1 MKRVGLVL
9 MLKFT
14 RDFSLGGKKQ
24 KLFFLLFFFV
34 VFLPLE
40 SVSLS
45 QKSSPLIAKVSV
57 RIDGQTNG
65 EDMEEL
71 IPLKEGEEFSLKKV
85 TNSIKQI
92 YRTGLFSD
100 VQVLKEG
107 EQEIQLTF
115 LLTRRYFIR
124 KIIFRGRQKVAR
136 KDLKESLLSLSE
148 GSFFSDEKVSKAV
161 GELKEALAKKGYF
174 QPEIEAFAERDF
186 KGPTVNVI
194 FEIRSAKRYIIKKI
208 AFSGEKILTEAGLKK
223 EIKIKEGDLYVPSA
237 LDEDLTRLKEFYG
250 SKGYQRTEIAVE
262 EVRFDETERG
272 AYLSLR
278 IIPHEKIEIVVEGAQ
293 VPLRLLEPIW
303 EPRIFEEWGLDEGAA
318 KIIAYLRKKGC
329 LFCSVTSSI
338 EKVDNEMRVV
348 YKVSPGE
355 KFRIKDVSF
364 EGLEYFTPE
373 ELKEELASEANV
385 PFSSWID
392 GEKLYGLPAEIEF
405 LYKTRGFPD
414 ARVTLNF
421 FPQGK
426 NVRAHF
432 FIEEGSQEKI
442 EKISFEGTNL
452 FNKDT
457 LLKQIGSFEGGF
469 FYQPNLQNDMERLGN
484 FYLNQGVRGTEIRAR
499 IERSEEG
506 LYSVFFSLKEGEKV
520 KIDRIVIA
528 GNIVT
533 KRRTIIREL
542 RVKVGEYAL
551 YERIRESKRRLEKL
565 GIFTEVKIYEIPIST
580 EKENLIISVREG
592 KRNYAGLG
600 VGLETRSERQTFALW
615 NNPVRLRGTAEFIKS
630 NVLGSASQ
638 LSLVGQF
645 SFKERRGVF
654 SWEQPYFFGLP
665 VQTYMNAWLERE
677 ERESFTFDRQGVS
690 LTAIKSVSKDLLFL
704 TTMRWA
710 RTNFVILL
718 IEESEVD
725 RQDRPFSATSISGSL
740 IWDRRD
746 EPFNPEKGSF
756 LSFVV
761 ERAFPLFKSESD
773 YLKSF
778 IKYKQFI
785 PFFPGIT
792 FSATSRLGLG
802 GGRKPIPVHE
812 RFFAGGSNSFRGE
825 RFDEL
830 GPKDPVSQK
839 PVGGE
844 ALFLLNF
851 ELTFPLISGIKDL
864 SGVLFYDKGNVF
876 EEMKH
881 FSMAALKDAVGAGIR
896 YRTPLGSVRLE
907 VGWNLDA
914 ENGETK
920 PLVFITIG
928 NVF

>member
-1 MKRVGLVL
+1 MKRVALVL
-9 MLKFT
+9 MLKFI
-14 RDFSLGGKKQ
+14 RDFSFGERKQ
-24 KLFFLLFFFV
+24 AQFFLLFFFI
-34 VFLPLE
+34 VFLPQE

-45 QKSSPLIAKVSV
+45 QKPSPLIAKVSV
-57 RIDGQTNG
+57 RIDGQPDG
-65 EDMEEL
+65 EYMGEL
-71 IPLKEGEEFSLKKV
+71 IPVKEGEEFSLKKI

-115 LLTRRYFIR
+115 LLTRRFFIR
-124 KIIFRGRQKVAR
+124 KIVFRGRQKVSH

-161 GELKEALAKKGYF
+161 GELKEALIKKGHF
-174 QPEIEAFAERDF
+174 QPEIETFVERDSRS
-186 KGPTVNVI
+186 PTVSVI

-208 AFSGEKILTEAGLKK
+208 AFSGEKILPEAELKK
-223 EIKIKEGDLYVPSA
+223 KMKIREGNIYVPSV
-237 LDEDLTRLKEFYG
+237 LDEDLIRLKEFYG
-250 SKGYQRTEIAVE
+250 SKGYKRTEIDVE
-262 EVRFDETERG
+262 EVRFNERERST
-272 AYLSLR
+272 YLSLR

-303 EPRIFEEWGLDEGAA
+303 EPRIFEEWGLAEGEA

-355 KFRIKDVSF
+355 KFKIKDVSF

-392 GEKLYGLPAEIEF
+392 GEKLFGLPAEIEF
-405 LYKTRGFPD
+405 LYKTRGYPD
-414 ARVTLNF
+414 TRVNLNF

-426 NVRAHF
+426 KVRARF
-432 FIEEGSQEKI
+432 FIEEGGQEKI

-452 FNKDT
+452 FNKET
-457 LLKQIGSFEGGF
+457 LLEQIGSFEGGF

-499 IERSEEG
+499 IERIGEN
-506 LYSVFFSLKEGEKV
+506 LFSVFFSLKEGKKV
-520 KIDRIVIA
+520 KIEGIVIA

-542 RVKVGEYAL
+542 KVKVGEYAH

-565 GIFTEVKIYEIPIST
+565 GIFTEVKIYEIPTSA

-600 VGLETRSERQTFALW
+600 VGLQTISERQTFALW
-615 NNPVRLRGTAEFIKS
+615 NNPVRVRGTAEFIKS
-630 NVLGSASQ
+630 NVLGSAAQ

-645 SFKERRGVF
+645 GFKEKRGVF

-665 VQTYMNAWLERE
+665 MQTYLNAWLERE

-704 TTMRWA
+704 TTLRWA
-710 RTNFVILL
+710 RTNFFILL
-718 IEESEVD
+718 VEESEVD
-725 RQDRPFSATSISGSL
+725 RQHRPFSATSISGSL

-746 EPFNPEKGSF
+746 ESFNPEKGSF
-756 LSFVV
+756 LSFVL
-761 ERAFPLFKSESD
+761 ERAFPLLKSESN

-785 PFFPGIT
+785 PVFSGVT

-802 GGRKPIPVHE
+802 GGRKPIPIHE
-812 RFFAGGSNSFRGE
+812 RFFAGGSNSFRGA
-825 RFDEL
+825 RFDKL

-851 ELTFPLISGIKDL
+851 ELTFPLIPAIKDL
-864 SGVLFYDKGNVF
+864 SGALFYDKGNVF
-876 EEMKH
+876 EKTTH
-881 FSMAALKDAVGAGIR
+881 FNLPALQDAVGIGIR
-896 YRTPLGSVRLE
+896 YRTPLGPVRLE
-907 VGWNLDA
+907 LGWNLDA
-914 ENGETK
+914 AKGERK

>member
-1 MKRVGLVL
+1 
-9 MLKFT
+9 MLKFI
-14 RDFSLGGKKQ
+14 RDFSSGERKQ
-24 KLFFLLFFFV
+24 ALFFLLFFFI
-34 VFLPLE
+34 VFLPKE

-45 QKSSPLIAKVSV
+45 QKSSSLIAKLSIW
-57 RIDGQTNG
+57 IDGQPDG
-65 EDMEEL
+65 ESMAEL
-71 IPLKEGEEFSLKKV
+71 IPVKEGEAFSLKKI

-107 EQEIQLTF
+107 EQEVQLTF
-115 LLTRRYFIR
+115 LLTRRPFIR
-124 KIIFRGRQKVAR
+124 KIIFRGRQKVSR

-148 GSFFSDEKVSKAV
+148 GSFFSDEKVNKAV
-161 GELKEALAKKGYF
+161 GELREALAKKGYF
-174 QPEIEAFAERDF
+174 QSEIEAFAERDSRS
-186 KGPTVNVI
+186 PTVSVI

-208 AFSGEKILTEAGLKK
+208 AFSGEKIIPEAELKK
-223 EIKIKEGDLYVPSA
+223 KMKIREGDVYAPSV
-237 LDEDLTRLKEFYG
+237 LDEELTRLKEFYG
-250 SKGYQRTEIAVE
+250 SKGYQRTEIDIE
-262 EVRFDETERG
+262 QVRFDERERST
-272 AYLSLR
+272 YLSLR
-278 IIPHEKIEIVVEGAQ
+278 IIPHEKIEIFVEGAQ

-303 EPRIFEEWGLDEGAA
+303 EPRIFEEWGLAEGEA
-318 KIIAYLRKKGC
+318 KIIAYLRKKGY

-355 KFRIKDVSF
+355 KFKIKDVSF
-364 EGLEYFTPE
+364 EGLEYFTTE
-373 ELKEELASEANV
+373 ELTEKLAAEANV

-392 GEKLYGLPAEIEF
+392 GEKLFGLPAEIVF

-414 ARVTLNF
+414 ARVNLNF

-426 NVRAHF
+426 EVRAHF
-432 FIEEGSQEKI
+432 FIEERGQEKI

-452 FNKDT
+452 FNKDV

-469 FYQPNLQNDMERLGN
+469 FYQPNLQNDMERLGS

-499 IERSEEG
+499 IEPIGES
-506 LYSVFFSLKEGEKV
+506 LFSVFFSLKEGKKV
-520 KIDRIVIA
+520 KIDRIVII

-533 KRRTIIREL
+533 KRLTIIREL

-565 GIFTEVKIYEIPIST
+565 GVFTEVKIDEIPIST

-600 VGLETRSERQTFALW
+600 VGLEARSERQTFALW
-615 NNPVRLRGTAEFIKS
+615 NNPVRIRGTAEFIKS
-630 NVLGSASQ
+630 NVLGSAAQ
-638 LSLVGQF
+638 LSVIGQF
-645 SFKERRGVF
+645 SFKEKRGVF
-654 SWEQPYFFGLP
+654 SWKQPYFFGLP
-665 VQTYMNAWLERE
+665 MQTYMNAWLERE

-690 LTAIKSVSKDLLFL
+690 LTAIKSVSKNFLFL

-718 IEESEVD
+718 VEESEVN
-725 RQDRPFSATSISGSL
+725 RQLRPFSATSISASF

-761 ERAFPLFKSESD
+761 ERAFPLLKCESD

-778 IKYKQFI
+778 IKYKHFI
-785 PFFPGIT
+785 PVFSGVT
-792 FSATSRLGLG
+792 FSAASRLGLG
-802 GGRKPIPVHE
+802 GGRKPIPIHE
-812 RFFAGGSNSFRGE
+812 RFFAGGSNSFRGA

-851 ELTFPLISGIKDL
+851 ELTFPLIPAIKDL
-864 SGVLFYDKGNVF
+864 SGALFYDKGNVF
-876 EEMKH
+876 EKTTH
-881 FSMAALKDAVGAGIR
+881 FNLTALQDAVGIGIR
-896 YRTPLGSVRLE
+896 YRTPLGPVRLE
-907 VGWNLDA
+907 LGWNLDA
-914 ENGETK
+914 AKGERK

>member
-1 MKRVGLVL
+1 
-9 MLKFT
+9 MLKFI
-14 RDFSLGGKKQ
+14 RDFSFGERKQ
-24 KLFFLLFFFV
+24 ALFFLLFFFI
-34 VFLPLE
+34 VFLPQE

-57 RIDGQTNG
+57 RIDGQPDG
-65 EDMEEL
+65 EDMAQL
-71 IPLKEGEEFSLKKV
+71 IPVKEGEEFSLKKI

-115 LLTRRYFIR
+115 LLTRRFFIR
-124 KIIFRGRQKVAR
+124 KIIFRGRQKVPR
-136 KDLKESLLSLSE
+136 KNLKESLLSLSE
-148 GSFFSDEKVSKAV
+148 GSFFSDEKVRKAV

-186 KGPTVNVI
+186 KSPTANVI
-194 FEIRSAKRYIIKKI
+194 FEISAAKRYIINKI
-208 AFSGEKILTEAGLKK
+208 AFSGEKILPEAGLKK
-223 EIKIKEGDLYVPSA
+223 EMKIKEGDVYVPSA

-250 SKGYQRTEIAVE
+250 SKGYQRTEIDVD

-293 VPLRLLEPIW
+293 VPLGLLEPIW
-303 EPRIFEEWGLDEGAA
+303 EPRIFEEWGLAEGAA
-318 KIIAYLRKKGC
+318 KIIAHLRKKGC
-329 LFCSVTSSI
+329 IFCSVTSSI

-355 KFRIKDVSF
+355 KFTIKDVSF

-392 GEKLYGLPAEIEF
+392 GEKLFGLKAEIEF
-405 LYKTRGFPD
+405 LYKTRGYPG
-414 ARVTLNF
+414 ARVNLNF

-426 NVRAHF
+426 KVRAHF
-432 FIEEGSQEKI
+432 FIEEGRQEKI

-452 FNKDT
+452 FNKET

-469 FYQPNLQNDMERLGN
+469 FYQPNLQKDIERLVN

-499 IERSEEG
+499 IERIGES
-506 LYSVFFSLKEGEKV
+506 LFSVFFSFKEGEKV
-520 KIDRIVIA
+520 KIERIVIT
-528 GNIVT
+528 GNAVT

-542 RVKVGEYAL
+542 RVKEGEYAL

-565 GIFTEVKIYEIPIST
+565 GIFTEVKIDEIPLST
-580 EKENLIISVREG
+580 EKANLIIRVREG

-600 VGLETRSERQTFALW
+600 VGLETRSERYTFALW
-615 NNPVRLRGTAEFIKS
+615 NNPVRIRGTAEFIKS
-630 NVLGSASQ
+630 NVLGSAAQ

-665 VQTYMNAWLERE
+665 MQTYMNAWLERE

-725 RQDRPFSATSISGSL
+725 RQHRPFSATSISGSL

-746 EPFNPEKGSF
+746 EPFNPGKGFF

-761 ERAFPLFKSESD
+761 ERAFPLLKSESN

-785 PFFPGIT
+785 PVFSGVTI
-792 FSATSRLGLG
+792 SATSRLGLG
-802 GGRKPIPVHE
+802 GGRKPIPIHE
-812 RFFAGGSNSFRGE
+812 RFFAGGSNSFRGA

-830 GPKDPVSQK
+830 GPKDPVSLK

-844 ALFLLNF
+844 ALLLLNF

-864 SGVLFYDKGNVF
+864 SGALFYDKGNVF

-881 FSMAALKDAVGAGIR
+881 FSMAALKDAVGVGIR
-896 YRTPLGSVRLE
+896 YRTPLGPVRLE
-907 VGWNLDA
+907 VGWSLDA

-920 PLVFITIG
+920 PLVFFTIG

>member
-1 MKRVGLVL
+1 
-9 MLKFT
+9 MLKFI

-34 VFLPLE
+34 VFLPQE

-45 QKSSPLIAKVSV
+45 QKSSSLITKVSV
-57 RIDGQTNG
+57 QIDGQTNG

-71 IPLKEGEEFSLKKV
+71 IPVKEGEEFSLKKV

-107 EQEIQLTF
+107 DKEIQLTF

-136 KDLKESLLSLSE
+136 KDLKEGLFSLSE

-161 GELKEALAKKGYF
+161 GELKEALAKKGHF
-174 QPEIEAFAERDF
+174 QPEIETFAERDF
-186 KGPTVNVI
+186 KSSAVDVI
-194 FEIRSAKRYIIKKI
+194 FEISSAKRYMIKKI
-208 AFSGEKILTEAGLKK
+208 AFSGEKILPEAELKK
-223 EIKIKEGDLYVPSA
+223 EMKIKEGDVYVPSV

-250 SKGYQRTEIAVE
+250 SKGYKRTEIDVE
-262 EVRFDETERG
+262 EVRFDEAKRS
-272 AYLSLR
+272 AYLSLK

-293 VPLRLLEPIW
+293 VPLGLLEPIW
-303 EPRIFEEWGLDEGAA
+303 EPRIFEEWGLAEGAA
-318 KIIAYLRKKGC
+318 KIIAHLRKKGF

-338 EKVDNEMRVV
+338 EKVGDEMRVV

-373 ELKEELASEANV
+373 GLKEELASEANV

-405 LYKTRGFPD
+405 LYKTKGFPE

-421 FPQGK
+421 SPQGK
-426 NVRAHF
+426 NIRAHF

-452 FNKDT
+452 FNKEF

-469 FYQPNLQNDMERLGN
+469 FYQPNLQKDVERLVN

-499 IERSEEG
+499 IERSGED
-506 LYSVFFSLKEGEKV
+506 LFSAFFSLKEGEKV

-565 GIFTEVKIYEIPIST
+565 GIFTEVKINEIPIST

-665 VQTYMNAWLERE
+665 MQTYMNAWLERE

-690 LTAIKSVSKDLLFL
+690 LTAIKSASKDLLFL
-704 TTMRWA
+704 MTMRWA

-725 RQDRPFSATSISGSL
+725 RQLRPFSATSISGSL

-746 EPFNPEKGSF
+746 EPFNPRKGSF
-756 LSFVV
+756 LSFVL
-761 ERAFPLFKSESD
+761 ERAFPLLKSESN

-785 PFFPGIT
+785 PVFSGVT

-812 RFFAGGSNSFRGE
+812 RFFAGGSNSFRGA

-830 GPKDPVSQK
+830 GPKDPVSLK

-844 ALFLLNF
+844 ALLLLNF

-864 SGVLFYDKGNVF
+864 SGALFYDKGNVF

-896 YRTPLGSVRLE
+896 YRTPLGPIRLE

-914 ENGETK
+914 EYGETK

>member
-1 MKRVGLVL
+1 MKRVGLAL

-14 RDFSLGGKKQ
+14 RDFSSGERKQ
-24 KLFFLLFFFV
+24 ALFFLLFFFI
-34 VFLPLE
+34 VFLPKE
-40 SVSLS
+40 SVSLP
-45 QKSSPLIAKVSV
+45 QKPSPLIAKVSIW
-57 RIDGQTNG
+57 IDGQPDG
-65 EDMEEL
+65 EFMAEL
-71 IPLKEGEEFSLKKV
+71 IPVKEGEEFSLKKI

-115 LLTRRYFIR
+115 LLTRRFFIR
-124 KIIFRGRQKVAR
+124 KIVFRGRQKVSR

-148 GSFFSDEKVSKAV
+148 GSFFSDEKARKAV
-161 GELKEALAKKGYF
+161 GELKEALTNKGYF
-174 QPEIEAFAERDF
+174 QSEIEAFAERDSRS
-186 KGPTVNVI
+186 PTVSVI

-208 AFSGEKILTEAGLKK
+208 AFSGEKILPEAELKK
-223 EIKIKEGDLYVPSA
+223 KMKIREGNVYVPSV
-237 LDEDLTRLKEFYG
+237 LDEDLIRLKEFYG
-250 SKGYQRTEIAVE
+250 SKGYKRTEIDVE
-262 EVRFDETERG
+262 EVRFNERERST
-272 AYLSLR
+272 YLSLR
-278 IIPHEKIEIVVEGAQ
+278 IIPHEKIEIVVEGTQ

-303 EPRIFEEWGLDEGAA
+303 EPRIFEEWGLAEGAA
-318 KIIAYLRKKGC
+318 KIIAYMRKKGC

-338 EKVDNEMRVV
+338 EKADNEMRVV

-355 KFRIKDVSF
+355 KFKIKDVSF

-392 GEKLYGLPAEIEF
+392 GEKLFGLPAEIEF
-405 LYKTRGFPD
+405 LYKTRGYPD
-414 ARVTLNF
+414 TRVNLNF

-426 NVRAHF
+426 KVRAHF
-432 FIEEGSQEKI
+432 FIEEGGQEKI

-452 FNKDT
+452 FNKET
-457 LLKQIGSFEGGF
+457 LLEQIGSFEGGF

-499 IERSEEG
+499 IERIGEN
-506 LYSVFFSLKEGEKV
+506 LFSVFFSLKEGEKV
-520 KIDRIVIA
+520 KIEGIVIA

-542 RVKVGEYAL
+542 KVKVGEYAH

-565 GIFTEVKIYEIPIST
+565 GIFTEVKIYEIPTSA

-600 VGLETRSERQTFALW
+600 VGLQTISERQTFALW
-615 NNPVRLRGTAEFIKS
+615 NNPVRIRGTAEFIKS
-630 NVLGSASQ
+630 NVLGSAAQ

-645 SFKERRGVF
+645 GFKEKRGVF

-665 VQTYMNAWLERE
+665 MQTYLNAWLERE
-677 ERESFTFDRQGVS
+677 ERESFSFDRQGVS

-704 TTMRWA
+704 TTLRWA
-710 RTNFVILL
+710 KTNFIDPP

-725 RQDRPFSATSISGSL
+725 RQLRPFSATSISGSL

-746 EPFNPEKGSF
+746 DPFNPEKGSF
-756 LSFVV
+756 LSFVL
-761 ERAFPLFKSESD
+761 ERAFPLLKSESN

-785 PFFPGIT
+785 PVFSGVT

-802 GGRKPIPVHE
+802 GGRKPIPIHE
-812 RFFAGGSNSFRGE
+812 RFFAGGSNSFRGA

-844 ALFLLNF
+844 ALVLLNF
-851 ELTFPLISGIKDL
+851 ELTFPLIPAIKDL
-864 SGVLFYDKGNVF
+864 SGALFYDKGNVF
-876 EEMKH
+876 QKMTH
-881 FSMAALKDAVGAGIR
+881 FNLPALQDAVGIGIR
-896 YRTPLGSVRLE
+896 YRTPLGPVRLE

-920 PLVFITIG
+920 PLVFFTIG

>member
-1 MKRVGLVL
+1 MKKVGLVL
-9 MLKFT
+9 MLKFI
-14 RDFSLGGKKQ
+14 RDFSFGEKKQ
-24 KLFFLLFFFV
+24 AHFFLLFFFI
-34 VFLPLE
+34 VFLPKE

-57 RIDGQTNG
+57 RIDGQANG
-65 EDMEEL
+65 EEMAEL
-71 IPLKEGEEFSLKKV
+71 IPVKEGEEFSLKKV
-85 TNSIKQI
+85 SNSIKQI
-92 YRTGLFSD
+92 YKTGLFSD

-124 KIIFRGRQKVAR
+124 KITFRGRQKVAR
-136 KDLKESLLSLSE
+136 KYLKESLFSLSE
-148 GSFFSDEKVSKAV
+148 GSFFSDEKASKAV
-161 GELKEALAKKGYF
+161 GELKEALTRKGFF
-174 QPEIEAFAERDF
+174 QPEIEAFTERDF
-186 KGPTVNVI
+186 KSPTVSMI
-194 FEIRSAKRYIIKKI
+194 FEISSAKRYIIKKI
-208 AFSGEKILTEAGLKK
+208 AFSGEKIFPEAGLKK
-223 EIKIKEGDLYVPSA
+223 EMKVKEGGLYVPSA
-237 LDEDLTRLKEFYG
+237 LEEDLKRLKEFYG

-262 EVRFDETERG
+262 EVRFDEAERG
-272 AYLSLR
+272 AYVSLR

-303 EPRIFEEWGLDEGAA
+303 EPRIFEEWGLAEGAA

-338 EKVDNEMRVV
+338 EKVENEMRVV

-355 KFRIKDVSF
+355 KFRITDVSF

-373 ELKEELASEANV
+373 GLKEELASEANV

-392 GEKLYGLPAEIEF
+392 GERLYGLPAEIEF

-421 FPQGK
+421 SPQGK
-426 NVRAHF
+426 NMRAHF
-432 FIEEGSQEKI
+432 FIEEGGQEKI

-452 FNKDT
+452 FNKET
-457 LLKQIGSFEGGF
+457 LLKQISSFEGGF
-469 FYQPNLQNDMERLGN
+469 LYQPNLQNDMERLGN
-484 FYLNQGVRGTEIRAR
+484 FYLNQGVRRTEIRAR
-499 IERSEEG
+499 IERSGEN
-506 LYSVFFSLKEGEKV
+506 LFSVFFSLKEGKKV

-528 GNIVT
+528 GNNVT
-533 KRRTIIREL
+533 KRSTITREL
-542 RVKVGEYAL
+542 RVKVGEYAF

-565 GIFTEVKIYEIPIST
+565 GVFIEVKIYEIPIAAD
-580 EKENLIISVREG
+580 KENLIISVREG

-630 NVLGSASQ
+630 NVLGSAAQ
-638 LSLVGQF
+638 LSLVGQL
-645 SFKERRGVF
+645 SLKERRGVL

-665 VQTYMNAWLERE
+665 MKTFMNAWLERE

-690 LTAIKSVSKDLLFL
+690 LTAIKSISKDVLFL

-725 RQDRPFSATSISGSL
+725 RQHRPFSATSISGSF

-746 EPFNPEKGSF
+746 EPFNPRKGSF
-756 LSFVV
+756 LSFVL
-761 ERAFPLFKSESD
+761 ERAFPLLKSESN

-785 PFFPGIT
+785 PIFSGVT
-792 FSATSRLGLG
+792 FSAGSRLGLG

-812 RFFAGGSNSFRGE
+812 RFFAGGSNSFRGT

-830 GPKDPVSQK
+830 GPKDPVSLK

-844 ALFLLNF
+844 ALLLLNF
-851 ELTFPLISGIKDL
+851 ALTFPLIPAIKDL
-864 SGVLFYDKGNVF
+864 SGALFYDKGNVF
-876 EEMKH
+876 EETKH
-881 FSMAALKDAVGAGIR
+881 FRMSALKDAVGVGIR
-896 YRTPLGSVRLE
+896 YRTPLGPLRLE
-907 VGWNLDA
+907 VCWNLDD
-914 ENGETK
+914 ENGEAK

>member
-1 MKRVGLVL
+1 MKRVGLAL
-9 MLKFT
+9 MLKFI
-14 RDFSLGGKKQ
+14 RDFSFGERKQ
-24 KLFFLLFFFV
+24 ALFFLLFFFI
-34 VFLPLE
+34 VFLPTE
-40 SVSLS
+40 SASLS
-45 QKSSPLIAKVSV
+45 QKPFPLIAKVSI
-57 RIDGQTNG
+57 RIDGQPDG
-65 EDMEEL
+65 KSMAEL
-71 IPLKEGEEFSLKKV
+71 IPVKEGEEFSLKKI

-115 LLTRRYFIR
+115 LLTRRFFIR
-124 KIIFRGRQKVAR
+124 KIIFRGRQKVSR

-148 GSFFSDEKVSKAV
+148 GSFFSDEKVKKAV
-161 GELKEALAKKGYF
+161 EELKEALTKKGYF
-174 QPEIEAFAERDF
+174 RPEIEASVERDSRS
-186 KGPTVNVI
+186 PTVSVI
-194 FEIRSAKRYIIKKI
+194 LEIRSAKRYIIKKI
-208 AFSGEKILTEAGLKK
+208 SFSGEKILPEAELKK
-223 EIKIKEGDLYVPSA
+223 EMKIREGDVYAPSV
-237 LDEDLTRLKEFYG
+237 LDEELTRLKEFYG
-250 SKGYQRTEIAVE
+250 SKGYQRTEIDAE
-262 EVRFDETERG
+262 EVRFDERERSV
-272 AYLSLR
+272 YLSLR
-278 IIPHEKIEIVVEGAQ
+278 IIPHEKIEIVIEGAH

-303 EPRIFEEWGLDEGAA
+303 EPRIFEEWGLAEGKA
-318 KIIAYLRKKGC
+318 KIIAFLRKKGC

-338 EKVDNEMRVV
+338 EKMDNEMRVV

-355 KFRIKDVSF
+355 KFKIKDVSF
-364 EGLEYFTPE
+364 EGLEYFTSE
-373 ELKEELASEANV
+373 ELTEELASEANV

-392 GEKLYGLPAEIEF
+392 GEKLFGLPAEIVF

-414 ARVTLNF
+414 ARVNLNF

-426 NVRAHF
+426 EVRVHF
-432 FIEEGSQEKI
+432 FIEEGGQEKI

-452 FNKDT
+452 FSKET

-469 FYQPNLQNDMERLGN
+469 FYQPNLQNDVGRLGN
-484 FYLNQGVRGTEIRAR
+484 FYLNQGVRGTEIRVR
-499 IERSEEG
+499 IEPKGEN
-506 LYSVFFSLKEGEKV
+506 LFSVFFSLKEGKKV
-520 KIDRIVIA
+520 KIDRIVII

-533 KRRTIIREL
+533 KRLTIIREL

-565 GIFTEVKIYEIPIST
+565 GVFTEVKIDEIPIST

-600 VGLETRSERQTFALW
+600 VGLETSSERQTFALW
-615 NNPVRLRGTAEFIKS
+615 NNPVRIRGTAEFIRS
-630 NVLGSASQ
+630 NVLGSAAQ

-645 SFKERRGVF
+645 SFKEKRGVF
-654 SWEQPYFFGLP
+654 SWKQPYFFGLP
-665 VQTYMNAWLERE
+665 MQTYMNAWLERE

-690 LTAIKSVSKDLLFL
+690 LTAIKSVSKNLLFL

-718 IEESEVD
+718 VEESEVD
-725 RQDRPFSATSISGSL
+725 RQLRPFSATSISGSF

-761 ERAFPLFKSESD
+761 ERAFPLLKSESN

-785 PFFPGIT
+785 PVFSGVT
-792 FSATSRLGLG
+792 FSAATRLGLG
-802 GGRKPIPVHE
+802 GGRRPIPIHE
-812 RFFAGGSNSFRGE
+812 RFFAGGSNSFRGA

-851 ELTFPLISGIKDL
+851 ELTFPLIPAIKDL
-864 SGVLFYDKGNVF
+864 SGTLFYDKGNVF
-876 EEMKH
+876 EKTTH
-881 FSMAALKDAVGAGIR
+881 FNLTALQDAVGIGIR
-896 YRTPLGSVRLE
+896 YRTPLGPVRLE
-907 VGWNLDA
+907 LGWNLDA
-914 ENGETK
+914 AKGERK

>member
-1 MKRVGLVL
+1 MKRVVLVL
-9 MLKFT
+9 MLKFI
-14 RDFSLGGKKQ
+14 RDFSFGERKQ
-24 KLFFLLFFFV
+24 ALFFLLFFFI
-34 VFLPLE
+34 VFLPRE

-45 QKSSPLIAKVSV
+45 QNPSPRIAKVSI
-57 RIDGQTNG
+57 RIDGQPDG
-65 EDMEEL
+65 EDTAEL
-71 IPLKEGEEFSLKKV
+71 IPVKEGEEFSLKKI
-85 TNSIKQI
+85 NSSIKQI
-92 YRTGLFSD
+92 YKTGLFSD

-124 KIIFRGRQKVAR
+124 KIIFRGGQKVSS
-136 KDLKESLLSLSE
+136 KDLKESLFSLSE
-148 GSFFSDEKVSKAV
+148 GNFFSDEKVSKAV
-161 GELKEALAKKGYF
+161 GELKEALTRKGYF
-174 QPEIEAFAERDF
+174 QPEIEAFTERDF
-186 KGPTVNVI
+186 KNPAVDVI

-208 AFSGEKILTEAGLKK
+208 VFSGEKILPEAALKK
-223 EIKIKEGDLYVPSA
+223 EMKIKEGDEYIPSV
-237 LDEDLTRLKEFYG
+237 LDEDLIRLKEFYG
-250 SKGYQRTEIAVE
+250 SHGYQRTEIDVE
-262 EVRFDETERG
+262 EVRFDEAERS
-272 AYLSLR
+272 ADVSFR

-293 VPLRLLEPIW
+293 VPLKLLEPIW
-303 EPRIFEEWGLDEGAA
+303 EPRIFEEWGLAEGQA
-318 KIIAYLRKKGC
+318 KIIGYLRKKGY

-338 EKVDNEMRVV
+338 EKVANEMRVV

-355 KFRIKDVSF
+355 KFNIKDVSF
-364 EGLEYFTPE
+364 EGLGYFTPE
-373 ELKEELASEANV
+373 ELKEELASKANA

-392 GEKLYGLPAEIEF
+392 GEKLFGLPAQIEF
-405 LYKTRGFPD
+405 LYKTKGFHD
-414 ARVTLNF
+414 TRVNLNF
-421 FPQGK
+421 FTQGK

-432 FIEEGSQEKI
+432 FIEEGGQEKI
-442 EKISFEGTNL
+442 EKISFEGISL
-452 FNKDT
+452 FNKEI

-469 FYQPNLQNDMERLGN
+469 FYQPNLQKDIERLVN
-484 FYLNQGVRGTEIRAR
+484 FYLNQGVRGTEIRVR
-499 IERSEEG
+499 IERMGEN
-506 LYSVFFSLKEGEKV
+506 LFSVFFSLKEGKKV
-520 KIDRIVIA
+520 KIERIVIT
-528 GNIVT
+528 GNAVT

-542 RVKVGEYAL
+542 RVKEGEYAF
-551 YERIRESKRRLEKL
+551 YRRIRESRRRLEKL
-565 GIFTEVKIYEIPIST
+565 GIFTEVKIDEIPISV

-600 VGLETRSERQTFALW
+600 AGLETRSERQTFALW
-615 NNPVRLRGTAEFIKS
+615 NNPVRLRGTAEFIRS
-630 NVLGSASQ
+630 NVLGSAAQ
-638 LSLVGQF
+638 LSLVGQL

-725 RQDRPFSATSISGSL
+725 RQHRPFSATSISGSF

-761 ERAFPLFKSESD
+761 ERAFPLLKSDSN

-785 PFFPGIT
+785 PVFSGVT

-812 RFFAGGSNSFRGE
+812 RFFAGGSNSFRGA

-844 ALFLLNF
+844 ALVLLNF
-851 ELTFPLISGIKDL
+851 ELTFPLVSGIKDL
-864 SGVLFYDKGNVF
+864 SGALFYDKGNVF
-876 EEMKH
+876 EETEH
-881 FSMAALKDAVGAGIR
+881 FSMAALKDAVGVGIR
-896 YRTPLGSVRLE
+896 YRTPLGPVRLE

>member
-9 MLKFT
+9 MLKFI
-14 RDFSLGGKKQ
+14 RDSSFGERKQ
-24 KLFFLLFFFV
+24 ALFFLLFFFI
-34 VFLPLE
+34 VFIPQE

-45 QKSSPLIAKVSV
+45 QKPSPLIAKVSV
-57 RIDGQTNG
+57 RIDGQPNG
-65 EDMEEL
+65 EDMAEL
-71 IPLKEGEEFSLKKV
+71 IPVKEGEEFSLKKV
-85 TNSIKQI
+85 TSSIKQI

-124 KIIFRGRQKVAR
+124 KIVFRGRKKVAR
-136 KDLKESLLSLSE
+136 KDLKESLFSLSE
-148 GSFFSDEKVSKAV
+148 GNFFSDEKVNKAV
-161 GELKEALAKKGYF
+161 GELKEALTKKGYF

-186 KGPTVNVI
+186 KSPTVSVI
-194 FEIRSAKRYIIKKI
+194 FEIRSAKRYFIRKI
-208 AFSGEKILTEAGLKK
+208 AFSGEKILPEAELKR
-223 EIKIKEGDLYVPSA
+223 EMKIREGDVYVPSV
-237 LDEDLTRLKEFYG
+237 LERELTRLKEFYG
-250 SKGYQRTEIAVE
+250 SEGYQRTEIDVE
-262 EVRFDETERG
+262 EVRFEEETRS

-303 EPRIFEEWGLDEGAA
+303 EPRIFEEWGLAEGEA
-318 KIIAYLRKKGC
+318 KIIGYLRKKGC
-329 LFCSVTSSI
+329 LFCSVISSI

-355 KFRIKDVSF
+355 KFKIKDVSF

-392 GEKLYGLPAEIEF
+392 GEKLFGLPAEIEF

-414 ARVTLNF
+414 ARVNLNF
-421 FPQGK
+421 LSQGK
-426 NVRAHF
+426 KVRAHF
-432 FIEEGSQEKI
+432 FIEEGGQEKI

-452 FNKDT
+452 FNKET

-469 FYQPNLQNDMERLGN
+469 FYQPNLQKDIERLVN

-499 IERSEEG
+499 IERIGES
-506 LYSVFFSLKEGEKV
+506 LFSVFFNLKEGKKV
-520 KIDRIVIA
+520 KIERVVIT
-528 GNIVT
+528 GNVVT
-533 KRRTIIREL
+533 KGRAIIREL
-542 RVKVGEYAL
+542 RVKEGEYAL
-551 YERIRESKRRLEKL
+551 YGRIRESKRRLEKL
-565 GIFTEVKIYEIPIST
+565 GIFTEVKIDEIPISA
-580 EKENLIISVREG
+580 EKENLIIRVREG

-600 VGLETRSERQTFALW
+600 VGLQTTSERQTFVLW

-630 NVLGSASQ
+630 NVLGSAAQ
-638 LSLVGQF
+638 LSLVGQY

-665 VQTYMNAWLERE
+665 MKTYMNAWLERE

-690 LTAIKSVSKDLLFL
+690 LTAIKSVSKDFLFL

-725 RQDRPFSATSISGSL
+725 RQHRPFSATSISGSF

-756 LSFVV
+756 LSFVL
-761 ERAFPLFKSESD
+761 EKAFPFLKSESN

-785 PFFPGIT
+785 PFFSGAS
-792 FSATSRLGLG
+792 FSVTSRLGVG

-812 RFFAGGSNSFRGE
+812 RFFAGGSNSFRGA

-830 GPKDPVSQK
+830 GPKDPVSLK

-844 ALFLLNF
+844 ALLLLNF

-864 SGVLFYDKGNVF
+864 SGAIFYDKGNVF

-881 FSMAALKDAVGAGIR
+881 FSIAALKDAAGVGIR
-896 YRTPLGSVRLE
+896 YRTPLGPVRLE

>member
-1 MKRVGLVL
+1 
-9 MLKFT
+9 MLKFI
-14 RDFSLGGKKQ
+14 RDSSLGER
-24 KLFFLLFFFV
+24 KLAPFFLLFFFILFV
-34 VFLPLE
+34 PKE
-40 SVSLS
+40 SFSLS
-45 QKSSPLIAKVSV
+45 QKPSPLIAKVSIW
-57 RIDGQTNG
+57 IDGQPDG
-65 EDMEEL
+65 EDIAEL
-71 IPLKEGEEFSLKKV
+71 IPVKEGEEFSLKKISS
-85 TNSIKQI
+85 SIKQI

-124 KIIFRGRQKVAR
+124 KIIFRGRQKVSR

-161 GELKEALAKKGYF
+161 GELKEALTKKGYF
-174 QPEIEAFAERDF
+174 QPEIEAVAERDF
-186 KGPTVNVI
+186 KSPTLNVI
-194 FEIRSAKRYIIKKI
+194 FEINSAKTYIIKKI
-208 AFSGEKILTEAGLKK
+208 AFSGEKIIPEAELKK
-223 EIKIKEGDLYVPSA
+223 QMKIKEGDVYVPSVI
-237 LDEDLTRLKEFYG
+237 DEDLTRLKEFYS
-250 SKGYQRTEIAVE
+250 SKGYQRTEIDIE
-262 EVRFDETERG
+262 EARFDEGKQG
-272 AYLSLR
+272 AYLTLR

-303 EPRIFEEWGLDEGAA
+303 EPRIFEEWGLAEGEA
-318 KIIAYLRKKGC
+318 KIIGYLRKKGY
-329 LFCSVTSSI
+329 LFCSVKSSI
-338 EKVDNEMRVV
+338 EKVDNEMRVI

-355 KFRIKDVSF
+355 KFKIKDISF
-364 EGLEYFTPE
+364 EGQEYFTPE
-373 ELKEELASEANV
+373 QLKRELASNANA

-392 GEKLYGLPAEIEF
+392 GEKLFELPAEIEF

-414 ARVTLNF
+414 ARVSLNF

-426 NVRAHF
+426 EVRAYF

-452 FNKDT
+452 FNKEI

-469 FYQPNLQNDMERLGN
+469 FYQPKLQKDMERLVN

-499 IERSEEG
+499 VEQIREN
-506 LYSVFFSLKEGEKV
+506 LFSVFFSLKEGKKV
-520 KIDRIVIA
+520 KIERILTT
-528 GNIVT
+528 GNVVT

-542 RVKVGEYAL
+542 RVKEGEYAL

-565 GIFTEVKIYEIPIST
+565 GIFTEVKMDEIPIST
-580 EKENLIISVREG
+580 EKENLIVRVREG

-615 NNPVRLRGTAEFIKS
+615 NNPVRLRGTVEFIKS
-630 NVLGSASQ
+630 NVLGSAAQ

-645 SFKERRGVF
+645 SLKERRGVF
-654 SWEQPYFFGLP
+654 SWDQPYFFGLP
-665 VQTYMNAWLERE
+665 IQTYMNAWLERE

-690 LTAIKSVSKDLLFL
+690 LTAIKSISKNLLFL
-704 TTMRWA
+704 MTMRWA
-710 RTNFVILL
+710 RTNFVTLQ

-725 RQDRPFSATSISGSL
+725 RQHRPFSATSVSGSF

-746 EPFNPEKGSF
+746 EPFNTERGSF

-761 ERAFPLFKSESD
+761 ERAFPFLKSDSN

-785 PFFPGIT
+785 PVFSGVT
-792 FSATSRLGLG
+792 FSTTTRLGLG
-802 GGRKPIPVHE
+802 GGRKPIPIHE
-812 RFFAGGSNSFRGE
+812 RFFGGGSNSFRGA

-830 GPKDPVSQK
+830 GPKDPVSLK

-851 ELTFPLISGIKDL
+851 ELTFPLISAIKDL
-864 SGVLFYDKGNVF
+864 SGAIFYDKGNVF
-876 EEMKH
+876 EDTKH
-881 FSMAALKDAVGAGIR
+881 FSVAALEDAVGVGIR
-896 YRTPLGSVRLE
+896 YRTPLGPVRLE

-914 ENGETK
+914 KNGETK

>member
-1 MKRVGLVL
+1 
-9 MLKFT
+9 MLKFI
-14 RDFSLGGKKQ
+14 RDFNLRGKKQ
-24 KLFFLLFFFV
+24 KLFFLLSFFI
-34 VFLPLE
+34 VFLSQE
-40 SVSLS
+40 SISLP
-45 QKSSPLIAKVSV
+45 QEPSPLIAKVSV
-57 RIDGQTNG
+57 RIDGQPDG
-65 EDMEEL
+65 EDMAEL
-71 IPLKEGEEFSLKKV
+71 IPIREGEEFSLKKV
-85 TNSIKQI
+85 SNSIKQI

-124 KIIFRGRQKVAR
+124 KIIFRGGQKVTG
-136 KDLKESLLSLSE
+136 KDLKESLFSLSE

-161 GELKEALAKKGYF
+161 GELKEALTRKGYF
-174 QPEIEAFAERDF
+174 QPEVEVIAEKDL
-186 KGPTVNVI
+186 KSPTVNVI
-194 FEIRSAKRYIIKKI
+194 FEIRSAKRYIIRKI
-208 AFSGEKILTEAGLKK
+208 AFSGEKIFPEAELRK
-223 EIKIKEGDLYVPSA
+223 EMKIKRGDVYIPSV
-237 LDEDLTRLKEFYG
+237 LDEDLARLKEFYG
-250 SKGYQRTEIAVE
+250 SNGYQRTEIDVE
-262 EVRFDETERG
+262 EVRFDERKRN
-272 AYLSLR
+272 AYLSLK
-278 IIPHEKIEIVVEGAQ
+278 IIPHEKLEIVVEGAQ
-293 VPLRLLEPIW
+293 VPLKLLEPIW
-303 EPRIFEEWGLDEGAA
+303 EPRIFEEWGLAEGEA
-318 KIIAYLRKKGC
+318 KIIGYLRKKGF
-329 LFCSVTSSI
+329 LFCSATSSI
-338 EKVDNEMRVV
+338 EKEDNEMRVV

-364 EGLEYFTPE
+364 DGLSYFNPE
-373 ELKEELASEANV
+373 ELKEELASKANT

-392 GEKLYGLPAEIEF
+392 GEKLFELPAEIEF
-405 LYKTRGFPD
+405 LYKTRGFPNT
-414 ARVTLNF
+414 RVNLNF

-426 NVRAHF
+426 EVKAHF

-442 EKISFEGTNL
+442 EKIAFAGTKL
-452 FNKDT
+452 FSKEI
-457 LLKQIGSFEGGF
+457 LLKQISSFEGGF
-469 FYQPNLQNDMERLGN
+469 FYQPKVQKDMERLIN
-484 FYLNQGVRGTEIRAR
+484 FYLTQGVRGTEIRTKTEK
-499 IERSEEG
+499 IGES
-506 LYSVFFSLKEGEKV
+506 LFSVFFSIKEGKKV
-520 KIDRIVIA
+520 KIEKIVIT
-528 GNIVT
+528 GNVVT
-533 KRRTIIREL
+533 RRGTIAREL
-542 RVKVGEYAL
+542 RVKEGEYAF
-551 YERIRESKRRLEKL
+551 YQRIRESKRRLEKL
-565 GIFTEVKIYEIPIST
+565 GIFTEVKIDEIPIST
-580 EKENLIISVREG
+580 GKENLIIRVREG

-600 VGLETRSERQTFALW
+600 AGLETRSERQTFALW

-630 NVLGSASQ
+630 NVSGSAAQ

-665 VQTYMNAWLERE
+665 MQMYMNAWLERE

-725 RQDRPFSATSISGSL
+725 RQHRPFSATSVSGSF

-746 EPFNPEKGSF
+746 EPFNTERGSF
-756 LSFVV
+756 LSFVL
-761 ERAFPLFKSESD
+761 ERAFPLLKSDSN

-785 PFFPGIT
+785 PVFSGVT
-792 FSATSRLGLG
+792 FSATTRLGLG

-812 RFFAGGSNSFRGE
+812 RFFAGGSNSFRGT

-830 GPKDPVSQK
+830 GPKDPVSLK

-844 ALFLLNF
+844 ALLLLNI
-851 ELTFPLISGIKDL
+851 ELTFPLIPAIKDL
-864 SGVLFYDKGNVF
+864 SGALFYDKGNVF
-876 EEMKH
+876 EETKH
-881 FSMAALKDAVGAGIR
+881 FSLSALKDAVGVGIR
-896 YRTPLGSVRLE
+896 YRTPLGPVRLE

-920 PLVFITIG
+920 PLVFLTIG

>member
-9 MLKFT
+9 MLKFI
-14 RDFSLGGKKQ
+14 RDFSFGEKKQ
-24 KLFFLLFFFV
+24 ALFFLLFFFI
-34 VFLPLE
+34 VFLPKG
-40 SVSLS
+40 SVSPS

-57 RIDGQTNG
+57 RIDGQPNG
-65 EDMEEL
+65 EDMAEL
-71 IPLKEGEEFSLKKV
+71 IPVKEGEEFSLKKV

-115 LLTRRYFIR
+115 LLSRRYFIR
-124 KIIFRGRQKVAR
+124 KIIFRGEQKVAR

-148 GSFFSDEKVSKAV
+148 GSFFSDAKVNKAV

-174 QPEIEAFAERDF
+174 QAEIEALTERDF
-186 KGPTVNVI
+186 KSPTVNVI

-208 AFSGEKILTEAGLKK
+208 AFSGEKILTEVELKREMK
-223 EIKIKEGDLYVPSA
+223 AKEGDVYMPSA
-237 LDEDLTRLKEFYG
+237 LEEDLTRLKEFYG
-250 SKGYQRTEIAVE
+250 SEGYQRTEISVE
-262 EVRFDETERG
+262 EVRFDEAERG
-272 AYLSLR
+272 AYVSLR

-355 KFRIKDVSF
+355 KFRITDVSF

-373 ELKEELASEANV
+373 GLKEELASRANV
-385 PFSSWID
+385 PFSSLID

-405 LYKTRGFPD
+405 LYKTRGFHD
-414 ARVTLNF
+414 AGVTLNF
-421 FPQGK
+421 FAQEK
-426 NVRAHF
+426 NMRAHF
-432 FIEEGSQEKI
+432 IVEEGAQEKI
-442 EKISFEGTNL
+442 EKISFEGTDL
-452 FNKDT
+452 FNKET
-457 LLKQIGSFEGGF
+457 LLKQISGFEGGF

-484 FYLNQGVRGTEIRAR
+484 FYLNQGVRGTEIRVR
-499 IERSEEG
+499 IERSGEN
-506 LYSVFFSLKEGEKV
+506 LFSVFFILKEGQKV

-533 KRRTIIREL
+533 KRRTVIREL
-542 RVKVGEYAL
+542 RVKVGEYAF

-565 GIFTEVKIYEIPIST
+565 GIFTEVKIYEIPISAD
-580 EKENLIISVREG
+580 KENLIISVREG

-615 NNPVRLRGTAEFIKS
+615 NNPVRLRGTAEIIKS
-630 NVLGSASQ
+630 NVFGSAAQ
-638 LSLVGQF
+638 LSLVGQL
-645 SFKERRGVF
+645 SLKERRGVL

-665 VQTYMNAWLERE
+665 MKTFMNAWLERE
-677 ERESFTFDRQGVS
+677 ERESFTYDRQGVS

-710 RTNFVILL
+710 RTNFVNLD

-725 RQDRPFSATSISGSL
+725 RQHRPFSATSISGSF

-746 EPFNPEKGSF
+746 EPFNPRKGSF
-756 LSFVV
+756 LSFVL
-761 ERAFPLFKSESD
+761 ERAFPLFKSESN

-785 PFFPGIT
+785 PIFSGVT
-792 FSATSRLGLG
+792 FSAASRLGLG

-812 RFFAGGSNSFRGE
+812 RFFAGGSNSFRGT

-830 GPKDPVSQK
+830 GPKDPVSLK

-844 ALFLLNF
+844 ALLLLNF
-851 ELTFPLISGIKDL
+851 ELTFPLISAIKDL
-864 SGVLFYDKGNVF
+864 SGALFYDKGNVF
-876 EEMKH
+876 EETKH
-881 FSMAALKDAVGAGIR
+881 FSMSALKDAVGIGIR
-896 YRTPLGSVRLE
+896 YQTPLGPLRLE
-907 VGWNLDA
+907 VGWNLD
-914 ENGETK
+914 EESGEKK

>member
-1 MKRVGLVL
+1 MKRVGLVS
-9 MLKFT
+9 MLKFI
-14 RDFSLGGKKQ
+14 RDFSFGERKQ
-24 KLFFLLFFFV
+24 ALFFLLFFFIV
-34 VFLPLE
+34 LLPKE

-45 QKSSPLIAKVSV
+45 QNPSPLIAKVSV
-57 RIDGQTNG
+57 RIDGQPDA
-65 EDMEEL
+65 EDMAEL
-71 IPLKEGEEFSLKKV
+71 IPVKEGEEFSLKKI
-85 TNSIKQI
+85 TSSIKQI

-124 KIIFRGRQKVAR
+124 KIIFRGKQKVAR
-136 KDLKESLLSLSE
+136 KDLKESLFSLSE

-161 GELKEALAKKGYF
+161 GELKEALTRKGYF

-186 KGPTVNVI
+186 KSPAVNVI
-194 FEIRSAKRYIIKKI
+194 FEISSAKRYIIKKI
-208 AFSGEKILTEAGLKK
+208 AFSVEKILPEAELKK
-223 EIKIKEGDLYVPSA
+223 EMKIKEGDKYVPSV
-237 LDEDLTRLKEFYG
+237 LEKELTRLKEFYG
-250 SKGYQRTEIAVE
+250 SKGYQRTEIDVE
-262 EVRFDETERG
+262 EVRFDERERS

-278 IIPHEKIEIVVEGAQ
+278 IIPHEKIEIIVEGAQ
-293 VPLRLLEPIW
+293 VPLKLLEPIW
-303 EPRIFEEWGLDEGAA
+303 QPRIFEEWGLAEGEA
-318 KIIAYLRKKGC
+318 KIIGYLRKKGC
-329 LFCSVTSSI
+329 LFCSVISSI

-348 YKVSPGE
+348 YKVSPGK
-355 KFRIKDVSF
+355 KFKIKDVSF

-373 ELKEELASEANV
+373 ELKEKLASEANA

-392 GEKLYGLPAEIEF
+392 GEKLFGLPAEIEF
-405 LYKTRGFPD
+405 LYKTRGYPD
-414 ARVTLNF
+414 TRVNLNF

-426 NVRAHF
+426 KVRAHF
-432 FIEEGSQEKI
+432 FIEEGGQEKI
-442 EKISFEGTNL
+442 EKISFEGTSL
-452 FNKDT
+452 FSKET

-469 FYQPNLQNDMERLGN
+469 FYQPNLQKDIERLVN

-499 IERSEEG
+499 IERIGENLFSI
-506 LYSVFFSLKEGEKV
+506 SFSLREGKKV
-520 KIDRIVIA
+520 KIEKIVIT
-528 GNIVT
+528 GNVVT

-542 RVKVGEYAL
+542 RVKEREYAL

-565 GIFTEVKIYEIPIST
+565 GVFTEVKIDEIPIST
-580 EKENLIISVREG
+580 EKENLIIRVREG
-592 KRNYAGLG
+592 RRNYAGLG
-600 VGLETRSERQTFALW
+600 AGLETRSERQTFALW

-645 SFKERRGVF
+645 SFKERREVF
-654 SWEQPYFFGLP
+654 SWKQPYFFGLP
-665 VQTYMNAWLERE
+665 MQTYMNAWLERE

-725 RQDRPFSATSISGSL
+725 RQHRPFSATSISGSF

-761 ERAFPLFKSESD
+761 ERAFPLLKSESN

-785 PFFPGIT
+785 PVFSGAT

-802 GGRKPIPVHE
+802 GGRKPIPIHE
-812 RFFAGGSNSFRGE
+812 RFFAGGSNSFRGA

-830 GPKDPVSQK
+830 GPKDPVSLK

-844 ALFLLNF
+844 ALLLLNF

-864 SGVLFYDKGNVF
+864 SGALFYDKGNVF
-876 EEMKH
+876 EDMSH
-881 FSMAALKDAVGAGIR
+881 FSVAALKNAVGVGIR
-896 YRTPLGSVRLE
+896 YRTPLGPVRLE

>member
-1 MKRVGLVL
+1 MKRVGLAL
-9 MLKFT
+9 MLKFI
-14 RDFSLGGKKQ
+14 RDFSSGERKQ
-24 KLFFLLFFFV
+24 AQFFLLFFFI
-34 VFLPLE
+34 VFLPTQ

-45 QKSSPLIAKVSV
+45 QKPSPLIAKVAIW
-57 RIDGQTNG
+57 IDGQPDG
-65 EDMEEL
+65 ESMSEL
-71 IPLKEGEEFSLKKV
+71 IPVKEGEEFSLKKI

-92 YRTGLFSD
+92 YRTGFFSD

-115 LLTRRYFIR
+115 LLTRRFSIR
-124 KIIFRGRQKVAR
+124 QIIFRGRQNVSR
-136 KDLKESLLSLSE
+136 KDLKKSLLSLSE
-148 GSFFSDEKVSKAV
+148 GSFFSDEKMRKAV

-174 QPEIEAFAERDF
+174 QPEIEASAERDSRS
-186 KGPTVNVI
+186 PTVSVI

-208 AFSGEKILTEAGLKK
+208 AFSGEKILPEAELKK
-223 EIKIKEGDLYVPSA
+223 KMKIREGDVYIPSV
-237 LDEDLTRLKEFYG
+237 LDENLTRLKEFYG
-250 SKGYQRTEIAVE
+250 SKGYKRTEIDVE
-262 EVRFDETERG
+262 EVRFNERERIT
-272 AYLSLR
+272 YLSLR

-303 EPRIFEEWGLDEGAA
+303 EPRIFEEWGLAEGEA
-318 KIIAYLRKKGC
+318 KIIGYLRKKGY

-338 EKVDNEMRVV
+338 EKVDNEMRIV
-348 YKVSPGE
+348 YKVSPSK
-355 KFRIKDVSF
+355 KFKIKDVSF

-373 ELKEELASEANV
+373 ELTEELTSEVNV
-385 PFSSWID
+385 PFLSWID
-392 GEKLYGLPAEIEF
+392 GEKLFGLYAEIVF

-414 ARVTLNF
+414 ARVNLNF
-421 FPQGK
+421 FPKGK
-426 NVRAHF
+426 TVRAHF
-432 FIEEGSQEKI
+432 FIEEGAQEKI
-442 EKISFEGTNL
+442 EKISFEGANL
-452 FNKDT
+452 FNKET
-457 LLKQIGSFEGGF
+457 LLKQIGSFEDGF
-469 FYQPNLQNDMERLGN
+469 FYQPNLQNDVERLGN

-499 IERSEEG
+499 IEPTGENLFSI
-506 LYSVFFSLKEGEKV
+506 FFSLNEGKKV
-520 KIDRIVIA
+520 KIDGIVIA

-533 KRRTIIREL
+533 ERRTIIREL
-542 RVKVGEYAL
+542 RVKVGEYAH

-565 GIFTEVKIYEIPIST
+565 GIFAEVKIDEIPVST

-600 VGLETRSERQTFALW
+600 VGLETGSERQTFVLW

-630 NVLGSASQ
+630 NVLGTAAQ

-645 SFKERRGVF
+645 SLKERRGVF

-665 VQTYMNAWLERE
+665 MQAYMNAWLERE

-690 LTAIKSVSKDLLFL
+690 LTVIKSVSKNLLFL
-704 TTMRWA
+704 ATMRWA
-710 RTNFVILL
+710 RTNFVTLQ

-725 RQDRPFSATSISGSL
+725 RQHRPFSATSSSGSL

-746 EPFNPEKGSF
+746 DPFNPEKGSF
-756 LSFVV
+756 LSFVL
-761 ERAFPLFKSESD
+761 ERAFPLLKSESD

-785 PFFPGIT
+785 SVFSGVT

-802 GGRKPIPVHE
+802 GGRKPIPIHE
-812 RFFAGGSNSFRGE
+812 RFFAGGSNSFRGA
-825 RFDEL
+825 RFDGL

-851 ELTFPLISGIKDL
+851 ELTFPLIPMIKDL
-864 SGVLFYDKGNVF
+864 SGILFYDKGNVF
-876 EEMKH
+876 EKTTH
-881 FSMAALKDAVGAGIR
+881 FILTALQDAVGIGIR
-896 YRTPLGSVRLE
+896 YRTPLGPIRLE
-907 VGWNLDA
+907 LGWNLDA
-914 ENGETK
+914 ARGERK